1 MRALLK
7 LLLLVATLGAGVS
20 PGAALSDQH
29 AAVRIGLTPVF
40 LDEQTA
46 LLQSWRQY
54 FEAGLKRPVVFVKRG
69 SYREI
74 VELLNDG
81 TIEFAWLCGFP
92 YVENQKSLA
101 LVAVP
106 LYRGKPLYRSYLI
119 TRASDRNSRGLADL
133 KNRIFAYSDPDS
145 NSGFLVVQDAVR
157 ELGEQPTYFF
167 RRTFFT
173 WAHRKVIEAVAVGL
187 ADGGAVDGY
196 VYEALARSSP
206 ELVART
212 RIVSKSREFGFPP
225 FVAHRRVPREAA
237 DALRATLLTMADS
250 DIGREILAQLDLDG
264 FTGPQPALFED
275 IRRMAALNRRAGNAR

>member
-7 LLLLVATLGAGVS
+7 LLLLLATLGAGVS
-20 PGAALSDQH
+20 PGAARAAEH
-29 AAVRIGLTPVF
+29 AAIRIGLTPVF

-54 FEAGLKRPVVFVKRG
+54 FEADLKRPVVFVKRG

-74 VELLNDG
+74 VELLNG
-81 TIEFAWLCGFP
+81 GAIEFAWLCGYP

-101 LVAVP
+101 LVALP
-106 LYRGKPLYRSYLI
+106 LYRGKPLYQSYLI
-119 TRASDRNSRGLADL
+119 VRASDLKTRSLADL
-133 KNRIFAYSDPDS
+133 KNRIFAYSDPNS

-173 WAHRKVIEAVAVGL
+173 WAHRKVIEAVGVGL
-187 ADGGAVDGY
+187 AEGGAVDGY
-196 VYEALARSSP
+196 VYEALARGSP

-225 FVAHRRVPREAA
+225 FVAHRRVPRETV
-237 DALRATLLTMADS
+237 DAFRTSLMTMIES
-250 DIGREILAQLDLDG
+250 DRGREILAQLDFDG
-264 FTGPQPALFED
+264 FTGPQPGLFED
-275 IRRMAALNRRAGNAR
+275 IRRMAALNRRSGDAR